1 MFCGNCG
8 TQNPDNSPFCAGCGA
23 KLNEAP
29 VAPAAPETD
38 FAPVRRPAPKS
49 KKGLF
54 VGIIAA
60 VVAVAVALVLIFC
73 LSTPKGVAKKYIKAM
88 EKGDFKAVI
97 KLMPKAMV
105 EENIGDEDDQ
115 EDWIE
120 QTEEYYEKYEIE
132 LSNIKITDMED
143 IDEDDLEEL
152 QEEFE
157 DEYDLKVKKAK
168 EITIEYDMETTQ
180 GEREDV
186 EETLLLVKIG
196 MKWYLADMG

>member
-8 TQNPDNSPFCAGCGA
+8 TQNPDNAPFCAGCGA

-49 KKGLF
+49 KKGLL

-73 LSTPKGVAKKYIKAM
+73 ISTPKGVARKYIKAM
-88 EKGDFKAVI
+88 EKGDAKALL
-97 KLMPKAMV
+97 KLMHKDV
-105 EENIGDEDDQ
+105 VKEDIGDKDDQ

-120 QTEEYYEKYEIE
+120 EMEEQYEEYEIE
-132 LSNIKITDMED
+132 YSKMKITDVED
-143 IDEDDLEEL
+143 MDEDDLEDL
-152 QEEFE
+152 QDEYEE
-157 DEYDLKVKKAK
+157 EYDLKVKAAK
-168 EITIEYDMETTQ
+168 EITIEYDLETAF
-180 GEREDV
+180 GEAEG
-186 EETLLLVKIG
+186 EEMTLIVVKIG
-196 MKWYLADMG
+196 GKWYIGG